1 MKIRSSVDIRLP
13 YSAPFAEPFTLTAEG
28 QSLLVSFSAS
38 IDFDEEFA
46 GFSFMIED
54 NPPL

>member
-1 MKIRSSVDIRLP
+1 MKISGSVDIRLP

-46 GFSFMIED
+46 GFSSMIED